1 MAVVVALAAAAWEP
15 LHTSTCNPRAIRCW
29 LSHAAALHVMPA
41 FARPCGDGRRFVA
54 RAPPV
59 GGSRNERRNFSSPF
73 CFGPSFVGGGSFF
86 FSPYFL
92 QAPAWVVTL
101 ADVPLEVLRPTKH
114 KGSLASVVGSH
125 VHVRASRR
133 RRRCPRRTRWPVQPS
148 HPPTLR
154 PVERCAVCHAFRRCG
169 NQPPLRAVLN

>member
-1 MAVVVALAAAAWEP
+1 MAVVGALAAAAWEP

-59 GGSRNERRNFSSPF
+59 GGSRNERRNFSSPAL
-73 CFGPSFVGGGSFF
+73 SRVRGGALSASSLRTSYRLQRGSLRLLT
-86 FSPYFL
+86 FL
-92 QAPAWVVTL
+92 S
-101 ADVPLEVLRPTKH
+101 VLRPTKH